1 MIEYIKSKK
10 GYYYKLLKNGE
21 KKRISQDEYN
31 KKIKSKKMTGGA
43 GEPIEEDDII
53 YKDDL
58 VYILKP
64 EVKKGILV
72 FSQFDQPPEM
82 DSLCTEGLKTGQ
94 QLQKEGIKFGRGVYH
109 PHIFFCAPHYS
120 RPIDYS
126 TIDTE
131 INSSFGNINKNSK
144 VFIRVHPDR
153 TFVFSSEIRAQR
165 PDSINELNKSK
176 KTLTRYLQIIKEN
189 ESIKIDFEKE
199 AYNLYTSQKKSS
211 ILKQYPLDASPIE
224 RNSEI
229 LVSTPHLIKDYFV
242 ICYPQPSPLPPS
254 PPPLKRYFPNPI
266 GFPPKI
272 DSIWNPLKGQWISP
286 KHKKWMK
293 EGYPEWVYKYKQPLH
308 IQYNKPISENLFASS
323 LI

>member
-1 MIEYIKSKK
+1 MVIYIKTKK
-10 GYYYKLLKNGE
+10 GYFYKLLKNGE

-31 KKIKSKKMTGGA
+31 KKNKKMSGGA
-43 GEPIEEDDII
+43 GEPIEQGDIM
-53 YKDDL
+53 YEDDL
-58 VYILKP
+58 VFILKP

-72 FSQFDQPPEM
+72 FTQFDQPLGM

-94 QLQKEGIKFGRGVYH
+94 QLQKEDIKFGRGVYH
-109 PHIFFCAPHYS
+109 PYIFFCAPYYS

-131 INSSFGNINKNSK
+131 INSSFGYTNKNSK
-144 VFIRVHPDR
+144 VFIRIDPDR

-165 PDSINELNKSK
+165 PDCITELNKSK

-199 AYNLYTSQKKSS
+199 AYNLYTSQKKYSLS
-211 ILKQYPLDASPIE
+211 KQYPLDTSPIE

-229 LVSTPHLIKDYFV
+229 LVSIPHLIKDYFV
-242 ICYPQPSPLPPS
+242 ICYPQLPPLPPS
-254 PPPLKRYFPNPI
+254 PPPLQRYFPKPI

-272 DSIWNPLKGQWISP
+272 DSVWNPIKGQWISP

-293 EGYPEWVYKYKQPLH
+293 EGYPKWFLSKKWD
-308 IQYNKPISENLFASS
+308 NF
-323 LI
+323 

>member
-10 GYYYKLLKNGE
+10 GYFYKLLKNGE

-31 KKIKSKKMTGGA
+31 KKMTGGA
-43 GEPIEEDDII
+43 GEPIKEDDIL

-64 EVKKGILV
+64 EVQKGIIV
-72 FSQFDQPPEM
+72 FSEFTQPPEI

-94 QLQKEGIKFGRGVYH
+94 QLQKEGIKFGRGEFH
-109 PHIFFCAPHYS
+109 PYIFFRAPYYS

-126 TIDTE
+126 SIDTE
-131 INSSFGNINKNSK
+131 IDSSYGFTNKNSK
-144 VFIRVHPDR
+144 VFIRVDPDR

-165 PDSINELNKSK
+165 PNSISELYKSK
-176 KTLTRYLQIIKEN
+176 KTLADYLRIIKYN

-199 AYNLYTSQKKSS
+199 AYNLYSSRKTSSS
-211 ILKQYPLDASPIE
+211 RHEYPLDTVPIE

-229 LVSTPHLIKDYFV
+229 LVSIPHLSPNFFV
-242 ICYPQPSPLPPS
+242 ICYPDLPLLLPLPTS
-254 PPPLKRYFPNPI
+254 PPLKRYFPKPI

-272 DSIWNPLKGQWISP
+272 NSIWHPIKGQWISP
-286 KHKKWMK
+286 KYKKWEK
-293 EGYPEWVYKYKQPLH
+293 DGYPEWFL
-308 IQYNKPISENLFASS
+308 S
-323 LI
+323 LKM